1 MMKKI
6 KRYKRPL
13 VAFLA
18 FLLLFVLGASS
29 MVADVELAGSL
40 FIALALFTV
49 GYFLLSWILHRK
61 KQLKTSENKA
71 KKELNVLI
79 LLISIISIIG
89 AFESS
94 SINEGHSFFY
104 WLLILYQAVFFS
116 VLARNRFLTK
126 HGRPTMKTSTLR
138 SIVFWLFSLGIGAL
152 LLILESYNSDDP
164 FITVGLLYFPILI
177 FLVIRWFFNQ
187 IKSVLHLKNEQTKTE
202 LLHLKSQIN
211 PHFFFNML
219 NNLYG
224 LVEKDSKKAQQ
235 LILKLS
241 EMMRYSIYEGQKDEV
256 TLEQEIEYLEAFIEL
271 HKMRYH
277 KSIDV
282 QFTKDIQQE
291 NIKIM
296 PLLFIILLENAFKH
310 GVENLIKDAYIKV
323 SIQTESN
330 QLYFKVENNFDASEL
345 PENPGIGLKNLSR
358 RLELVYPKKHILSL
372 SKDKEVYY
380 ATLSLM
386 LA

>member
-6 KRYKRPL
+6 KRHKRSL
-13 VAFLA
+13 IAISA
-18 FLLLFVLGASS
+18 FLLLLLLGALS
-29 MVADVELAGSL
+29 MSANVEFAGTL
-40 FIALALFTV
+40 FIILALFV
-49 GYFLLSWILHRK
+49 AGYLLLSWILNRK
-61 KQLKTSENKA
+61 NKSKTSESKA
-71 KKELNVLI
+71 KKELDALI
-79 LLISIISIIG
+79 FLITAISLIG
-89 AFESS
+89 AFESN

-104 WLLILYQAVFFS
+104 WLLVLYQAAYIG
-116 VLARNRFLTK
+116 VLARNRFLAK
-126 HGRPTMKTSTLR
+126 QGRPALKTSTLK
-138 SIVFWLFSLGIGAL
+138 SIAFWLFSLGIGAL
-152 LLILESYNSDDP
+152 LLILESYNSNDP
-164 FITVGLLYFPILI
+164 FITIGLLYFPVLI
-177 FLVIRWFFNQ
+177 FLIIRWFFIQ
-187 IKSVLHLKNEQTKTE
+187 IKSVLQLKNEQSKTE
-202 LLHLKSQIN
+202 LLHLKSQVN

-241 EMMRYSIYEGQKDEV
+241 EIMRYSIYEGQKDEV

-282 QFTKDIQQE
+282 EFTKDVQHE
-291 NIKIM
+291 KLKIM

-310 GVENLIKDAYIKV
+310 GVENLIQDAYVKV
-323 SIQTESN
+323 SLKTEGT

-345 PENPGIGLKNLSR
+345 PDKPGIGLKNLTR
-358 RLELVYPKKHILSL
+358 RLELIYPKKHTLSF
-372 SKDKEVYY
+372 SMEEEVYI
-380 ATLSLM
+380 ATLSLT